1 MRSFLGPIIVRQ
13 FSVTLNEEN
22 YNSYGSIAAIYQTN
36 DALTNDSG
44 NNGKLNQNRGLR
56 WTKDA
61 YLECYQCDSQAGFQS
76 SVF

>member
-1 MRSFLGPIIVRQ
+1 MLFS
-13 FSVTLNEEN
+13 SVTLNEEN

-61 YLECYQCDSQAGFQS
+61 YLECYQCDSQVGFQS
-76 SVF
+76 T